1 MKTLLIIAHSSGVYS
16 IKATKRPNQ
25 SNYTTFVG
33 VYLRGDK
40 NPVFGKS
47 FKDETTPEQIE
58 TWAKTQL
65 NSINE
70 ASQLENL
77 LIKA

>member
-1 MKTLLIIAHSSGVYS
+1 MKTLSIIAHSSGVYS

-40 NPVFGKS
+40 SPMFGKS
-47 FKDETTPEQIE
+47 FKDETTSEQIE
-58 TWAKTQL
+58 NWAKNRL
-65 NSINE
+65 NE